1 MPMSGAARRRLK
13 KIRAKRAKQQKWLCH
28 WCRLPML
35 PVDATDPELRLTADH
50 VKPVARG
57 GKTQWWNVVAAHA
70 LCNNNRSN
78 GKPPCATATKPMPS
92 PAMH

>member
-35 PVDATDPELRLTADH
+35 PVDATDPRIAADRGH

-57 GKTQWWNVVAAHA
+57 TGRGGICMSAGS
-70 LCNNNRSN
+70 LC
-78 GKPPCATATKPMPS
+78 
-92 PAMH
+92 